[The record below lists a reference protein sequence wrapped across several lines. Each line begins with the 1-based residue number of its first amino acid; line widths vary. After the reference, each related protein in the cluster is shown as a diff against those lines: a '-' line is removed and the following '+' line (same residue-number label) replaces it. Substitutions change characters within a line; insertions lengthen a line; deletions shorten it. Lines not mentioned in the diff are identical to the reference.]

1 MFNSFDPFKV
11 LFGPNIKCK
20 SLSTNVQV
28 ACLYIYMYLHL
39 SQPRLHLFEKK
50 NKMVNDNTY
59 YFRHSKIKSHIE
71 TLWKKQIRP
80 CKMHI
85 YPKSNQMADHI
96 IAWYQAYQTYHRIV
110 LFEWFALSFC
120 WFWVSECCSM
130 PNEHYCES

>member
-39 SQPRLHLFEKK
+39 SHPRLHLLEKK

-59 YFRHSKIKSHIE
+59 YFRHSKIESHIE
-71 TLWKKQIRP
+71 TL
-80 CKMHI
+80 
-85 YPKSNQMADHI
+85 
-96 IAWYQAYQTYHRIV
+96 
-110 LFEWFALSFC
+110 
-120 WFWVSECCSM
+120 
-130 PNEHYCES
+130 